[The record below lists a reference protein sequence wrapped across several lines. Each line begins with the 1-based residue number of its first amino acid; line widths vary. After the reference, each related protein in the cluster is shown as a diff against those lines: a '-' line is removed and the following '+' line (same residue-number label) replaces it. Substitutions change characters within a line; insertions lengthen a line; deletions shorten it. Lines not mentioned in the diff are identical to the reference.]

1 MLATTDHVNFEGAGR
16 ALRAEGE
23 PMNRP
28 GLILV
33 ADRISDTIDL
43 ARRAEDGGFGSVWT
57 VEFYNRNGLVVLG
70 QVAAATKRVKVGTG
84 ISYAYMRTPVLSAA
98 AAMDIDEIS
107 GGRMILGLGSGTK
120 SMNESWY
127 GVPFEPR
134 SAPKMKEAVALIRQ
148 LFQTAGGG
156 RVKFDGE
163 FYKIRIPMFGRPHA
177 ARPTIPVYL
186 AAVQKGMLRA
196 AGEVADGLVG
206 HPIYTRRYLRE
217 FVHPNLRIG
226 FDRAGRGRESF
237 DLASY
242 VITSISED
250 RVAAVR
256 EAKGQIAFYAT
267 ARSYEGILDL
277 HGWQE
282 AKEGIY
288 EAFRTFDFA
297 RMADCVSDEMV
308 EEIAITG
315 TPEECREKLRRWEGL
330 IDTPLLYAPS
340 VGVSPE
346 RVAENNRRI
355 VETFSF

>member
-1 MLATTDHVNFEGAGR
+1 
-16 ALRAEGE
+16 
-23 PMNRP
+23 MNRP

-33 ADRISDTIDL
+33 ADRIAEVIDL
-43 ARRAEDGGFGSVWT
+43 ARRAEDAGFGSVWT

-70 QVAAATKRVKVGTG
+70 QVAAATRRLKVGTG

-148 LFQTAGGG
+148 LFAAAGGG
-156 RVKFDGE
+156 RIKFDGE
-163 FYKIRIPMFGRPHA
+163 FYKIRIPMFIRPHA
-177 ARPTIPVYL
+177 ARETIPIYL

-217 FVHPNLRIG
+217 LVHPNLKIG
-226 FDRAGRGRESF
+226 LDRARRERRQF

-242 VITSISED
+242 VITSISSD
-250 RVAAVR
+250 RAQALR

-282 AKEGIY
+282 AKAGIY
-288 EAFRTFDFA
+288 EAFKTFDFGK
-297 RMADCVSDEMV
+297 MASFVSDEMV
-308 EEIAITG
+308 AEIAVTG
-315 TPEECREKLRRWEGL
+315 TPDECRQKLRKWEGL
-330 IDTPLLYAPS
+330 IDTPLLYSPS
-340 VGVSPE
+340 IGVSPE
-346 RVAENNRRI
+346 RVLENNRSI
-355 VETFSF
+355 VETFAG